1 MAESEEKNLEKE
13 AEQIEAELGEDHLVH
28 LLQCLTSNSPDASQR
43 LLELHSECRNVISKK
58 PPIKSK
64 TVKLEQKQTISQ
76 GPTKAVSSKT
86 MASRTQKVQPV
97 VRLPNFLTYL
107 PLPKLMFGKP
117 RIMMTKQA
125 HSLVP
130 RDTHRN
136 IAA

>member
-28 LLQCLTSNSPDASQR
+28 LLQCLTSNSPDASKR

-58 PPIKSK
+58 PPIKPK
-64 TVKLEQKQTISQ
+64 AVKPEHKQPISH
-76 GPTKAVSSKT
+76 GSTKAVASKT

-97 VRLPNFLTYL
+97 
-107 PLPKLMFGKP
+107 KP
-117 RIMMTKQA
+117 RIMMTKQT